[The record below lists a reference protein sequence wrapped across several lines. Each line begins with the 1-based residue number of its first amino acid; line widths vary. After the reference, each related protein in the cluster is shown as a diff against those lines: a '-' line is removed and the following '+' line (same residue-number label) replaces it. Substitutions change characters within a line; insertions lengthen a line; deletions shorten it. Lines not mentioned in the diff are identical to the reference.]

1 MQLINFIKRI
11 FKKFTS
17 SFVFLGY
24 FKKVF
29 AFKKLNSRGVRL
41 FISNRIILNLLRLT
55 VALIFAF
62 VVFCSYVYF
71 YKPEYIQRLKNHSL
85 ILLSKYSNIDFKGYQ
100 IIING
105 VNKSDRDVIIKIIS
119 DRYSNKNV
127 VQSINNFDDLA
138 KEIKSN
144 QKWIDS
150 IHIFRSLPN
159 KINVDIVEYVPFAL
173 WKKAD
178 KYYVVDSNGK
188 IIPIDDSSQYEDLII
203 LSGKDA
209 YIHVKSLF
217 NIMAISPEI
226 SSRIYS
232 ATWVGN
238 RRWDL
243 RFDNS
248 LLIKMPSTQITNSWN
263 KLIDLHNADG
273 SFYNLKVI
281 DLRIKDKIYLEYKD

>member
-1 MQLINFIKRI
+1 MQFVKKLI
-11 FKKFTS
+11 KKLS
-17 SFVFLGY
+17 
-24 FKKVF
+24 
-29 AFKKLNSRGVRL
+29 FKKLDSRDFRL
-41 FISNRIILNLLRLT
+41 FISNKIVLNLLRLT
-55 VALIFAF
+55 VALIFVAILLA
-62 VVFCSYVYF
+62 SYIYV
-71 YKPEYIQRLKNHSL
+71 YKPEYIEKAKYHSL
-85 ILLSKYSNIDFKGYQ
+85 LLISKYANIDFNGYKV
-100 IIING
+100 IVNG
-105 VNKSDRDVIIKIIS
+105 VNRSDKDAIIKII
-119 DRYSNKNV
+119 DNRYSNKNV
-127 VQSINNFDDLA
+127 VQSIDNFDDLV
-138 KEIKSN
+138 KEIKNN

-173 WKKAD
+173 WKKSD
-178 KYYVVDSNGK
+178 NYYVVDSNGK
-188 IIPIDDSSQYEDLII
+188 IIPIDDPSEYDDLIV

-217 NIMAISPEI
+217 NIMAISPKI

-248 LLIKMPSTQITNSWN
+248 LLIKMPSTRITHSWN
-263 KLIDLHNADG
+263 KLVDLYNTDG

-281 DLRIKDKIYLEYKD
+281 DLRIKGKIYLEYKD